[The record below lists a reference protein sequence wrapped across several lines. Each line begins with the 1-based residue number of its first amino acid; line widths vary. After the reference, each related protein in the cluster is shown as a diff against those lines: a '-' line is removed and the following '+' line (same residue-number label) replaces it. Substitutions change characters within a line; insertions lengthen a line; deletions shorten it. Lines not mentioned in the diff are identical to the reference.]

1 MKRTNKRGE
10 LNEGPSTAR
19 RGRAGHAGEDAI
31 GHAGAAL
38 ERAGFLD
45 ATLVLRWREIA
56 GEDIARI
63 AEPLRLTE
71 GPDGGVLTLKCE
83 AGAAVFLQHQ
93 TRELQQRLATYLGPG
108 RIGRIR
114 LIPGELERAQG
125 LPDHP
130 ERDRAGPAEPAN
142 PLSLSEALERLDR
155 RRSRARTKT
164 R

>member
-10 LNEGPSTAR
+10 PNEGPSTAR
-19 RGRAGHAGEDAI
+19 RGWAGHAGEDAL
-31 GHAGAAL
+31 GHASAAL
-38 ERAGFLD
+38 QRAGFLD

-63 AEPLRLTE
+63 AEPLKLTE
-71 GPDGGVLTLKCE
+71 GPEGGVLTLKCE

-93 TRELQQRLATYLGPG
+93 TRELQQRLATYLGSG
-108 RIGRIR
+108 RIARIR

-130 ERDRAGPAEPAN
+130 STGVPSPQEPPHA
-142 PLSLSEALERLDR
+142 LSLPEALARLDR
-155 RRSRARTKT
+155 RRGRAKTKT

>member
-10 LNEGPSTAR
+10 PNIGPSTAR
-19 RGRAGHAGEDAI
+19 RGWAGHGGEDAL
-31 GHAGAAL
+31 GHASAAL
-38 ERAGFLD
+38 QRAGFSD

-63 AEPLRLTE
+63 AEPVKLSE
-71 GPDGGVLTLKCE
+71 GPEGSVLTLKCE

-93 TRELQQRLATYLGPG
+93 TRDLQERLRTYLGPG
-108 RIGRIR
+108 RIARIR

-130 ERDRAGPAEPAN
+130 SSGAPSSGEPPG
-142 PLSLSEALERLDR
+142 PLSLTEALERLDR
-155 RRSRARTKT
+155 RRARAKAKT